1 MGRSAEALKQL
12 ANARR
17 LDPLYPPL
25 WDFYTGRALF
35 HLGRYEEALT
45 WFETC
50 SRRTPFL
57 SNWRRHL
64 AATLAQLG
72 RVDDEVRA
80 AMPNPA
86 LPQTYATIGE
96 IRRLDAYLETV
107 EFDRFIEGLRKAGLP
122 E

>member
-1 MGRSAEALKQL
+1 MSSASLLVSLALQSL
-12 ANARR
+12 H
-17 LDPLYPPL
+17 PPL

-57 SNWRRHL
+57 SNWRLLSNWRCHL

-72 RVDDEVRA
+72 RLDEARA
-80 AMPNPA
+80 AMPDPA

-96 IRRLDAYLETV
+96 IRRPDAYLETV